1 MDRMRSSGKTK
12 PLVTVAIPIAAAT
25 AAVDSID
32 VAVVVVVAATA
43 PPSIWSYTHTC
54 VVYIGL
60 LVSSVNSRK
69 VCTLAYKSI
78 YNPQYTRVTHTVHD

>member
-12 PLVTVAIPIAAAT
+12 PLVTVAIPIA

-78 YNPQYTRVTHTVHD
+78 YI

>member
-78 YNPQYTRVTHTVHD
+78 YI